1 MDRHSLIQE
10 FPEHKDKIHQLKMED
25 NHFKKLFEKYHIL
38 EHEIHRIKSGT
49 EVTSDEELN
58 HKKIEFLQCKDEL
71 FTIIKG

>member
-1 MDRHSLIQE
+1 MNRHSLIQE
-10 FPEHKDKIHQLKMED
+10 FPEHQDKIHQLKMEE

-38 EHEIHRIKSGT
+38 EHDIHRIKSGV

-71 FTIIKG
+71 FGIIKG

>member
-1 MDRHSLIQE
+1 
-10 FPEHKDKIHQLKMED
+10 MED

-58 HKKIEFLQCKDEL
+58 HKKIEFLQYKDEL
-71 FTIIKG
+71 FAIIKG

>member
-10 FPEHKDKIHQLKMED
+10 FPEHQDKIHQLKMED

-38 EHEIHRIKSGT
+38 EHDIHRIKSGA

-71 FTIIKG
+71 LSMIKG